1 MQSLVRRR
9 KGGRNNMEKVLINE
23 VRDQNLKRKATDDE
37 DGMVRDVR
45 TASKAIHN
53 DT

>member
-1 MQSLVRRR
+1 
-9 KGGRNNMEKVLINE
+9 MEKVLINE